1 MSKYSYP
8 LTTKTNACKYRLTL
22 PHYKQC
28 ILYAYKQ
35 KDKNL
40 TNTKRNK
47 MTVKP
52 RKHRNRLI

>member
-35 KDKNL
+35 KDKTFNKYKKKQ
-40 TNTKRNK
+40 NDSKTKE
-47 MTVKP
+47 T
-52 RKHRNRLI
+52 